1 MACSWTA
8 SMLTYT
14 NLAADVTAYI
24 YESYSKEY
32 GESLGTPLR
41 MDRLSRDLFAC
52 PGMGAP
58 GVPPRLCTSTGIN
71 GIMLNDQDTFTQGFK
86 VPDT

>member
-1 MACSWTA
+1 M
-8 SMLTYT
+8 
-14 NLAADVTAYI
+14 
-24 YESYSKEY
+24 
-32 GESLGTPLR
+32 GTPLR
-41 MDRLSRDLFAC
+41 MDTLSPDLFAY

-71 GIMLNDQDTFTQGFK
+71 GIMLNGQDNFMQGFK